1 MSKGNTKYVE
11 IGNIQMKVEARQMEK
26 NAKGELVD
34 KKIQDKTAASYR
46 FAEKF
51 TQLYDKIAQV

>member
-1 MSKGNTKYVE
+1 MTRGDTKYIE
-11 IGNIQMKVEARQMEK
+11 IGDIQMKVEARQMEK

-51 TQLYDKIAQV
+51 T